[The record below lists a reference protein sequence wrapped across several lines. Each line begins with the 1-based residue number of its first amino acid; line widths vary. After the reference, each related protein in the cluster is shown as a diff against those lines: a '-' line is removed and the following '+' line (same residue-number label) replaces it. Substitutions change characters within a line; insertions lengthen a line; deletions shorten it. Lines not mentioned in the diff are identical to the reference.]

1 MRAGEIVA
9 LIGANGAGKSTL
21 LNTVMGLVPV
31 AAGDIR
37 LDGKSVRRLSTAA
50 IVREGLVQVPERR
63 QLFGS
68 MTVEENLRMG
78 AFAIKDRG
86 SIPAS
91 MDRQFDQ
98 FPILRERRRQLA
110 STLSGGEQQMVAIA
124 RAMMAAPRLMLLDE
138 PSLGLAPL
146 FVTRIFEQIKAL
158 RAGGGT
164 ILLVEQNARARARRS
179 RIAATC
185 WKAAGSA
192 SRAAPPSCCT
202 IRSVQ
207 DAYLGGAG
215 GSSRAMEERIRAM
228 RRAARAGGVAGASW
242 RHRIRLR
249 RPACSCRP
257 QMKAAGPEGAGRLRT
272 RSGSE
277 GRGDIGPRALCIH
290 CAARRTS
297 RAV

>member
-1 MRAGEIVA
+1 MSALLEVEALVAGYGRTQVLHEATLDVRAGEIVA

-37 LDGKSVRRLSTAA
+37 LAGKSVKRLSTAA

-78 AFAIKDRG
+78 AFAVKDRA
-86 SIPAS
+86 SIAGL
-91 MDRQFDQ
+91 MERQFEQ

-124 RAMMAAPRLMLLDE
+124 RAMMAAPRIMLLDE

-158 RAGGGT
+158 RASGGT
-164 ILLVEQNARARARRS
+164 ILLVEQNARLALSIADRGYVLES
-179 RIAATC
+179 GRIGV
-185 WKAAGSA
+185 AGSA
-192 SRAAPPSCCT
+192 AELLHNPH
-202 IRSVQ
+202 VQ

-215 GSSRAMEERIRAM
+215 SSSRAMEQSIRAM
-228 RRAARAGGVAGASW
+228 RRAMQA
-242 RHRIRLR
+242 
-249 RPACSCRP
+249 
-257 QMKAAGPEGAGRLRT
+257 E
-272 RSGSE
+272 
-277 GRGDIGPRALCIH
+277 
-290 CAARRTS
+290 CAAATPS
-297 RAV
+297 

>member
-1 MRAGEIVA
+1 MSALLEIEGLVAGYGRTQVLHEVTLDVREGEIVA

-31 AAGDIR
+31 TAGDIR
-37 LDGKSVRRLSTAA
+37 VAGKSVRSFSTAA

-78 AFAIKDRG
+78 AFAVKDRA
-86 SIPAS
+86 SIAGL
-91 MDRQFDQ
+91 MEQQFEQ

-146 FVTRIFEQIKAL
+146 FVARIFEQIKAL
-158 RAGGGT
+158 RAAGGT
-164 ILLVEQNARARARRS
+164 ILLVEQNARLALSVADRGYVLES
-179 RIAATC
+179 GRIGVTGTAAELLHD
-185 WKAAGSA
+185 
-192 SRAAPPSCCT
+192 PH
-202 IRSVQ
+202 VQ

-215 GSSRAMEERIRAM
+215 SSTRAMEDRIRAM
-228 RRAARAGGVAGASW
+228 RRTMQAERAATPS
-242 RHRIRLR
+242 
-249 RPACSCRP
+249 
-257 QMKAAGPEGAGRLRT
+257 
-272 RSGSE
+272 
-277 GRGDIGPRALCIH
+277 
-290 CAARRTS
+290 
-297 RAV
+297 